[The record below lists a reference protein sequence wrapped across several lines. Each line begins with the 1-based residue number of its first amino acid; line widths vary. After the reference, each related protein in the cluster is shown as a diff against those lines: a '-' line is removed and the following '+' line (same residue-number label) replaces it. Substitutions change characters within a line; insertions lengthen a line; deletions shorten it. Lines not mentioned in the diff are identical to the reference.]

1 MNKIIFT
8 KEATQAAFELITFGI
23 DNAKKIFKGSIPWIN
38 FFTLKQRMNVIQYTH
53 PDITAEMFLYML
65 ENDGHSPLCY
75 DIIKTLYL
83 NKITFSDLSVE
94 ETKSFLHRMA
104 SYIFDSSLK
113 GTEDKDF
120 QPSITLDSLK
130 PVYIERKNEK

>member
-1 MNKIIFT
+1 MNKIMFT

-65 ENDGHSPLCY
+65 END
-75 DIIKTLYL
+75 
-83 NKITFSDLSVE
+83 
-94 ETKSFLHRMA
+94 
-104 SYIFDSSLK
+104 
-113 GTEDKDF
+113 
-120 QPSITLDSLK
+120 
-130 PVYIERKNEK
+130 